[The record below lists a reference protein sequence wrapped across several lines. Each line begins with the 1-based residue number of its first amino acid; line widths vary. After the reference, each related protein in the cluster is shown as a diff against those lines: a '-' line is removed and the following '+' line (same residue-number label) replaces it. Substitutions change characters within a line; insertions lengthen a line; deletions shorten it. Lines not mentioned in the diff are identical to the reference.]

1 MSDNTAGRFFAYN
14 IFIPLPPL
22 EEQQEM
28 VRRVEKLFAHAD
40 SLEAKY
46 KKAIQRI
53 EKIEQSVLAKAFR
66 GELTDPDPNDEP
78 ATDLLKRI
86 LKEKAKLESTKKP
99 RSNRSVKTEIV
110 VA

>member
-22 EEQQEM
+22 EEQQEI

-46 KKAIQRI
+46 KKAIQRV
-53 EKIEQSVLAKAFR
+53 EKIEPSVLVNAFS
-66 GELTDPDPNDEP
+66 GKLANPEPNDEP
-78 ATDLLKRI
+78 A
-86 LKEKAKLESTKKP
+86 A
-99 RSNRSVKTEIV
+99 
-110 VA
+110 